1 MKKIIR
7 LTEADL
13 TRLVKR
19 IIKEQGQ
26 EKNPSEC
33 AKNYVKFLFKTSIM
47 DDDNETVLDGGDLF
61 YWNNN
66 KFPTMN
72 NLEAY
77 ERFLNHLKGVMEDGL
92 FSDEECTD
100 TTFEDIEPFVKKL
113 YIDKIKKSRGNTFM
127 TRRLPSSDIIDKVIN
142 DPENDPNN
150 FSDEFEYADNI
161 IEYIIDEIIGNSKIS
176 QDEKEKIENYIKE
189 QYSEMFFERYRS
201 EVGDNEFEF

>member
-26 EKNPSEC
+26 EKNPAGC
-33 AKNYVKFLFKTSIM
+33 AKNYVNFLFKSSEM
-47 DDDNETVLDGGDLF
+47 DDDNERVIDGGDLF

-66 KFPTMN
+66 KIPTMS

-77 ERFLNHLKGVMEDGL
+77 ERFLNHLRGVMEDGL

-113 YIDKIKKSRGNTFM
+113 YIDKIKKSRGDTFM
-127 TRRLPSSDIIDKVIN
+127 TRRLSSDIIDKVIN
-142 DPENDPNN
+142 DPENDPNS

-161 IEYIIDEIIGNSKIS
+161 IKYLIDEIIGNSKIS
-176 QDEKEKIENYIKE
+176 REEKEKIKEKIKE
-189 QYSEMFFERYRS
+189 QYAEMLFDRYRS
-201 EVGDNEFEF
+201 EVGDNEFEY